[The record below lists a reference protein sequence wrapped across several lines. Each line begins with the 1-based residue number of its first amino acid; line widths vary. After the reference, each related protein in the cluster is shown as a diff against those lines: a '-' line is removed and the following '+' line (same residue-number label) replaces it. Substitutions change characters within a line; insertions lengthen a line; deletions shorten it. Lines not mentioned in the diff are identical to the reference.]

1 MTPNGNQHSPERYA
15 VVTGASTGIGE
26 GCALRLDKMGWH
38 VFATIRTPQDADA
51 LKQKASDRLTPL
63 LMDVTNPASIADA
76 AKTVAASVGEAGL
89 HALVNNA
96 GIAVAG
102 PLEYLP
108 VEELRKQLEVHVI
121 GQIAVTQQFLSILR
135 KARGRVI
142 NIGSVSGRITTP
154 LMGPYCASK
163 YAIEALTGALR
174 MELQPWGIKVIL
186 IAPAAIATP
195 IWRKALAE
203 GDRLAEDFPQEAF
216 EKYGPIITSMRKFA
230 SGSDSGALPRAHV
243 VRSVVH
249 ALTTPKPRTRYTV
262 GTTARLGE
270 VLRFLPDRLR
280 ESLIMRQFK

>member
-1 MTPNGNQHSPERYA
+1 MQSV

-38 VFATIRTPQDADA
+38 VFATVRSPRDVDA
-51 LKQKASDRLTPL
+51 LKRKATDRLTPL
-63 LMDVTNPASIADA
+63 IIDVTDTTSISAAAQTVQDA
-76 AKTVAASVGEAGL
+76 VGDTGL

-108 VEELRKQLEVHVI
+108 VEELRKQLEVNVI
-121 GQIAVTQQFLSILR
+121 GQIAVTQQFLPLLR
-135 KARGRVI
+135 KARGRVV

-174 MELQPWGIKVIL
+174 MELQPWDIKVIL

-195 IWRKALAE
+195 IWRKALAQ
-203 GDRLAEDFPQEAF
+203 GDRLAEDFTQEAF
-216 EKYGPIITSMRKFA
+216 EKYGPIITAMRKFA
-230 SGSDSGALPRAHV
+230 AGADSGALPRAHA

-249 ALTTPKPRTRYTV
+249 AITSPKPRTRYTV
-262 GTTARLGE
+262 GATARVSE
-270 VLRFLPDRLR
+270 VLRFLPDRFR
-280 ESLIMRQFK
+280 ENLIMRQFK